1 MSCVTITVQVDESG
15 TIIINGT
22 PIASINY
29 VDSEIQK
36 IEKVNSVQQSVFQS
50 FNGLILN
57 GMFPDT
63 LNGVYVQ
70 LVQSRRAVATTN
82 SIRFFDDDTHYTYLR
97 QIDSFYYLLVY
108 TESATSTILGN
119 LALTGPA
126 WLILRYTINPS
137 TISSNVDHIALLSN
151 QNPVQFIVSFKTKR
165 FGSQSFPDDNRVEFF

>member
-50 FNGLILN
+50 FNGLILT
-57 GMFPDT
+57 GMFPNS

-82 SIRFFDDDTHYTYLR
+82 SIRFFDDNTHYMYLR
-97 QIDSFYYLLVY
+97 QIDSFYYILVY
-108 TESATSTILGN
+108 LESATSTILGG
-119 LALTGPA
+119 LTLVEPA
-126 WLILRYTINPS
+126 WVIWRYNVNPEQ
-137 TISSNVDHIALLSN
+137 ISSNIDHIALLSN
-151 QNPVQFIVSFKTKR
+151 QAPVQFIVSFKTKR
-165 FGSQSFPDDNRVEFF
+165 FGSQSFPDDARVEFF